1 MNRTHLPRRRATA
14 ADSEQCLVL
23 SLSGQRIGVLG
34 RFAGDRFSVKT
45 PSGETLWLSSS
56 AIYLENPLYVE
67 LICLTD
73 GLSRYIVDPPETRRF
88 SRLNYAPG
96 S

>member
-1 MNRTHLPRRRATA
+1 MNRTQLLRRQAKA
-14 ADSEQCLVL
+14 ADSAQCLVL
-23 SLSGQRIGVLG
+23 SLSGQRIGALG
-34 RFAGDRFSVKT
+34 RFAGDRFSVAT
-45 PSGETLWLSSS
+45 SSGETLWLSSS
-56 AIYLENPLYVE
+56 AIYLENPLYIE

-88 SRLNYAPG
+88 SRLNYASG